1 MDTNKRILGLLA
13 FLVITLQAFAY
24 GDTRR
29 EARFLTDKMMYELRL
44 SSNQYIDIFEI
55 NYDFLA
61 SVAPMRN
68 AIVQGDPRAMDSY
81 YSLLDNRN
89 QDISWVLSTS
99 QYRRYSGLTYFY
111 RPISVQS
118 GAWSLRVYFT
128 YTNHNHYYYGPP
140 ANYRTYN
147 GRYHRRHGN
156 NYYYRDRHNSS
167 SNRRYRPIYSNN
179 RRYRDVRQE
188 DFGYRD
194 QRNSSSSRRN
204 GRGVSRQETS
214 RNNRSGVRSN
224 TDRRHS
230 DVPTYRVNNQSREN
244 NRRSPGSVEKSN
256 SNKRVSTRTN
266 RSSSRSKES
275 GTSRRR
281 TNTSSS
287 SSRNSSSGAQVI

>member
-1 MDTNKRILGLLA
+1 MDARKRFLGLLA

-24 GDTRR
+24 GDTRQ

-44 SSNQYIDIFEI
+44 SSNQYIDVFEI

-68 AIVQGDPRAMDSY
+68 AIVQGDPRAIDSY

-111 RPISVQS
+111 RPVAMQS
-118 GAWSLRVYFT
+118 GTWSLRVYFT

-147 GRYHRRHGN
+147 GRYHRRGGN

-179 RRYRDVRQE
+179 RRYRDVRHE

-194 QRNSSSSRRN
+194 QRPSSSTRRNDRETTRQETRRASSSRNRN
-204 GRGVSRQETS
+204 TTDSRS
-214 RNNRSGVRSN
+214 SS
-224 TDRRHS
+224 
-230 DVPTYRVNNQSREN
+230 VPTYRVNNQLRESNSRSTRAREN
-244 NRRSPGSVEKSN
+244 KNRGE
-256 SNKRVSTRTN
+256 RVSTRN
-266 RSSSRSKES
+266 SRSSSRSEQNVN
-275 GTSRRR
+275 SRRR
-281 TNTSSS
+281 TSNSSTSA
-287 SSRNSSSGAQVI
+287 RNSRSGAQVI